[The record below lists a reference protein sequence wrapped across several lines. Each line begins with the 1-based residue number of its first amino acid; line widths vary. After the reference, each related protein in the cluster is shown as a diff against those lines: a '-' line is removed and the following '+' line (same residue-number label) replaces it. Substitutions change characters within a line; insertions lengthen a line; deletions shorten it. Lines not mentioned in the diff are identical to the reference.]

1 MMRKISWTIAIFA
14 GWSGVVLGQQ
24 EPRVLQPSPAY
35 SQPQRQAPAATYPA
49 AAVPVQPRAVPAA
62 TAAPRAMP
70 RAPQPLAVQPK
81 RMITTSSPKV
91 LPAHPQPVQRTM
103 TPLAVQPQR
112 TIPAPAPVAQP
123 RVIYSTPPAA
133 VQPVAPK
140 AVYATPPP
148 VRAPAPVVSPAP
160 VAVAPV
166 VVAPPPVLQP
176 PPPVVQPVY
185 AEPAYYPPTVHD
197 EPVMVE
203 SEPSRLSLARGPA
216 VVIEEDWEEGEEEES
231 SWPGIALGPK
241 IGTTGL
247 GLELTLG
254 VNPYFNLRSGF
265 NYLALSAFSLELSG
279 VDYDTD
285 LNVPSIPLMAD
296 LYPGGGNFRISA
308 GVFIQPGAKIDLS
321 STPSSAV
328 QIGAHTYGPD
338 VVGTLSGETEMGVV
352 APYLGIGFGNT
363 VGADKALSLSLDLG
377 VMLQTYDVSLESN
390 GAGMTALLNT
400 FREDMKKEE
409 NSVQDSMDD
418 FKILPVLSLT
428 LAYHF

>member
-1 MMRKISWTIAIFA
+1 MMRKIRWTIAIFA
-14 GWSGVVLGQQ
+14 GWSGGVLGQQ
-24 EPRVLQPSPAY
+24 EPRVLHPSPAY
-35 SQPQRQAPAATYPA
+35 SVQQSSVPAATYPA
-49 AAVPVQPRAVPAA
+49 SAVPVQPRVVPAA
-62 TAAPRAMP
+62 AASPRAVP

-81 RMITTSSPKV
+81 RVVTSPAPKG

-103 TPLAVQPQR
+103 TPLAVQPKR
-112 TIPAPAPVAQP
+112 MIPAPAPVVQP
-123 RVIYSTPPAA
+123 PVVYTPPPPA
-133 VQPVAPK
+133 VQPAAPK
-140 AVYATPPP
+140 AVYASPPP
-148 VRAPAPVVSPAP
+148 VLAPAPVPMP
-160 VAVAPV
+160 VAPIA
-166 VVAPPPVLQP
+166 VAPPPVMMP
-176 PPPVVQPVY
+176 APVVAPVY
-185 AEPAYYPPTVHD
+185 AEPVYPPAVHD
-197 EPVMVE
+197 EPDMME
-203 SEPSRLSLARGPA
+203 SEPAPLSLARGPA
-216 VVIEEDWEEGEEEES
+216 VVIEEDWEEGGAEES

-285 LNVPSIPLMAD
+285 LDLPSIPLMLD

-308 GVFIQPGAKIDLS
+308 GVFIQPGATIDLS

-338 VVGTLSGETEMGVV
+338 VVGTLSGEVELSNVV

-363 VGADKALSLSLDLG
+363 VGEDKALSLSLDLG
-377 VMLQTYDVSLESN
+377 VMLQAYDVSLESN

-409 NSVQDSMDD
+409 DSVQDNMDD